1 MRSSFAPADYAKDSP
16 VDCGANGELFYS
28 RWQANDCLNFA
39 RRCTRQRQPYPA
51 HRRRQHLAILN
62 VHAMPP
68 FARSG
73 NTVTCSSTDKG
84 NTGVYDCAGGCT
96 PSQACTTRTTS
107 P

>member
-1 MRSSFAPADYAKDSP
+1 MLT
-16 VDCGANGELFYS
+16 GEGNTS
-28 RWQANDCLNFA
+28 
-39 RRCTRQRQPYPA
+39 
-51 HRRRQHLAILN
+51 ILN
-62 VHAMPP
+62 GQAMTP